1 MSNIPLDPGERLVKA
16 NGVDICC
23 QTFGRPADPALLLI
37 MGLGAQMIV
46 WDEAFC
52 EALAAR
58 GYYVIRFDNRD
69 IGKSSQIGVAA
80 DAVASAFG
88 KAMRGESILAPY
100 LLKDMAADSVGVLDA
115 LGAAK
120 AHVVG
125 ASMGGMIAQE
135 MAMRFPDR
143 VVSLTS
149 IMSTTSEPGLPGP
162 RPEVGAVFVA
172 PPPRNAAEYVESNV
186 RAWDLFRNG
195 GFPEERPRDRA
206 RAERAA
212 QRGFFPEGG
221 ARQFVAVLASG
232 SRKSGLA
239 NVTAPTLVIHGADD
253 PLVPLPAGEA
263 TARAIPGAR
272 LLVIERMGHALPQA
286 VWPQILDAIVAH
298 AKAATPQ
305 DASAPAPAAIEAPAT
320 GLGRLA
326 ALAMRMLR
334 GHKG

>member
-115 LGAAK
+115 LGVAK

-172 PPPRNAAEYVESNV
+172 PPP
-186 RAWDLFRNG
+186 LM
-195 GFPEERPRDRA
+195 
-206 RAERAA
+206 
-212 QRGFFPEGG
+212 
-221 ARQFVAVLASG
+221 LA
-232 SRKSGLA
+232 
-239 NVTAPTLVIHGADD
+239 
-253 PLVPLPAGEA
+253 
-263 TARAIPGAR
+263 
-272 LLVIERMGHALPQA
+272 
-286 VWPQILDAIVAH
+286 
-298 AKAATPQ
+298 
-305 DASAPAPAAIEAPAT
+305 APAARISPPVMF
-320 GLGRLA
+320 A
-326 ALAMRMLR
+326 A
-334 GHKG
+334 KFP